1 MVRTEPRQPRTAL
14 CQQAFPDTAVGEL
27 LEIAAGVGADG
38 ISIAASSLSE
48 DTLAAEV
55 CRAEELGIPVALG
68 IPQPWTI
75 LPPRGGVVPVGAT
88 DHDVRLAQIATS
100 IRALATFRPDSIML
114 CTGPAGDRSQ
124 ADARRMVVDA
134 LAVLG
139 AVAADEGTRLSVE
152 PMRESFRPVR
162 TLVCSL
168 GETLELLEDVGR
180 DDVGI
185 TYDTWH
191 LWDSPGVHELLA
203 EAAPLFHAVQIADY
217 REPTR
222 GPMDRVVAGAGIA
235 GIPRLLRELRT
246 AGYDGWYDLEVFS
259 DDGRFG
265 SRYEDSL
272 WALDPRDFA
281 HRQVQGLRACWAA
294 SCPNDDRLEDV

>member
-1 MVRTEPRQPRTAL
+1 MRTHLCTPKVAL

-27 LEIAAGVGADG
+27 LEIAADVGADG
-38 ISIAASSLSE
+38 ISVAASRLSA
-48 DTLAAEV
+48 DTAAADV
-55 CRAEELGIPVALG
+55 RRAEARGIPIALG
-68 IPQPWTI
+68 IPEPWTI
-75 LPPRGGVVPVGAT
+75 LPPRGGVVPVGTT
-88 DHDVRLAQIATS
+88 DHDVRLAQIAAS
-100 IRALATFRPDSIML
+100 IRSLAAFRPESIML
-114 CTGPAGDRSQ
+114 CTGPAGDRSE
-124 ADARRMVVDA
+124 AEARRMVVEG

-139 AVAADEGTRLSVE
+139 AVAAEEGTRLSVE

-168 GETLELLEDVGR
+168 GETLDLLEEVGR

-191 LWDSPGVHELLA
+191 LWDSPGVHELLP
-203 EAAPLFHAVQIADY
+203 EAAPLFHIVQIADY
-217 REPTR
+217 RERTR

-235 GIPRLLRELRT
+235 GIPRFLRDLRA

-265 SRYEDSL
+265 SQYEDSL